1 MSLNFSA
8 SSPPPIISVIGIGG
22 AGCNAVNNM
31 YQKGIHG
38 VEFIVCNTDAQVL
51 GLSAVPKRLLIGQ
64 KLTGGLGCGADPER
78 GKQAAQESI
87 EEIRQV
93 LQPPL
98 RMVFL
103 TAGLGGGTGT
113 GALPVVAELCQ
124 SLGLLTVAVVT
135 LPFYF
140 EGKPRK
146 KNAIK
151 GLVELEKYVDALV
164 VIQNDNI
171 TRLASPNMRQK
182 DAFLLADQVLYRAVR
197 GIAEVVTKPGY
208 INVDF
213 ADVKTVM
220 QKGGYTLLGMSQQRG
235 ENRALMAIEEALSS
249 PLLDDVDIRG
259 ARAILVNITAS
270 EETLEMQ
277 EVDQIMKRLS
287 EAVDD
292 ADTNV
297 IMGQVFDNN
306 AGDELSITL
315 IATGLEQPDSLRSL
329 ITALHA
335 PAPLPP
341 NKKKDNIPP
350 AQLVEMELP
359 LSTMGP
365 LPSPPE
371 EPAPTFSLQERLRQ
385 IENDPRALE
394 KAQRSPTYQRWKG
407 DSVGL
412 TPPPSA
418 LSSARMEPSDDG
430 SMGLPLRR
438 HNPRL
443 YDNAD

>member
-1 MSLNFSA
+1 
-8 SSPPPIISVIGIGG
+8 
-22 AGCNAVNNM
+22 M

-51 GLSAVPKRLLIGQ
+51 GLSPVPRRLLIGQ

-78 GKQAAQESI
+78 GKQAAQESV

-113 GALPVVAELCQ
+113 GAIPVVAELCQ

-151 GLVELEKYVDALV
+151 GLIELEKHVDALV
-164 VIQNDNI
+164 IIQNDNI
-171 TRLASPNMRQK
+171 TRLSSPNMRQK
-182 DAFLLADQVLYRAVR
+182 EAFLLADQVLYRAVR

-235 ENRALMAIEEALSS
+235 ENRAIMAIEEALSS

-277 EVDQIMKRLS
+277 EVDQIMKRLA
-287 EAVDD
+287 EAVGD
-292 ADTNV
+292 ADTDV
-297 IMGQVFDNN
+297 IMGQVFDDA

-315 IATGLEQPDSLRSL
+315 IATGLGQPESIRNL
-329 ITALHA
+329 ITTVHTAPSASLH
-335 PAPLPP
+335 
-341 NKKKDNIPP
+341 KKKENTTPP
-350 AQLVEMELP
+350 LLEMELP
-359 LSTMGP
+359 LSAV
-365 LPSPPE
+365 PSPPVVE
-371 EPAPTFSLQERLRQ
+371 EPPATFSLQERLRQ

-394 KAQRSPTYQRWKG
+394 KAQHSPAYQRLKR
-407 DSVGL
+407 DFTQL
-412 TPPPSA
+412 TSPPSS
-418 LSSARMEPSDDG
+418 LSSTRLEPSDETG
-430 SMGLPLRR
+430 MGLPLRR